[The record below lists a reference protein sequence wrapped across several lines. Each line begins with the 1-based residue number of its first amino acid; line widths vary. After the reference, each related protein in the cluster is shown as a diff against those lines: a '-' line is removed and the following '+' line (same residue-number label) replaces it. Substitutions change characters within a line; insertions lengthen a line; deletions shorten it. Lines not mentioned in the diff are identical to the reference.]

1 MQNRTVWLV
10 GSAVVTV
17 AVVVGAIAVV
27 ANSDGASK
35 AKPVAPSSVAQAVTA
50 TAKAKAR
57 KFTIEG
63 KLTPAM
69 AAYFGGS
76 TLSGSGV
83 ADFTTDTAR
92 WSVTVPKQ
100 VGGTINVVARGN
112 MTWVDVGARGEY
124 VELATA
130 ADYVAYDRV
139 PLVRDLVE
147 VTNPFRDLNLA
158 DSTAA
163 PVEHKPV
170 AQGDAGGSP
179 LVRAQLA
186 AFVSVAKVGDSLPAD
201 TSVNL
206 SGDCSGNNTTL
217 SVEDEEVGTP
227 DPKAVTSDFDITQ
240 VATEDDVLTSWNTT
254 VTTQDVDSGVC
265 SVGVSLTDTGDNGFD
280 VVTSLDN
287 PIPPVQLSTPNEL
300 KTVSVTTTQ
309 HFEIACDEGTW
320 AGSSETEFAGYDTTN
335 TVGTAE
341 STVTQTPPTGGGHV
355 TIELAKG
362 SAVVTSDEIFGS
374 TETVATV
381 ASLGDGN
388 APLTT
393 SQSEKVTYSRH
404 IDATGTSEADP
415 SDDDSEV
422 SLILDVAGSVGLTET
437 GSFIGPRST
446 TDDASYELPATINCD
461 DHTLTFGTDV
471 PFGAIALE
479 RTQAAAPQLASTTT
493 VTDWRTQ
500 ILVDATSAA
509 ATQTPT
515 PSPSGSTLPVPV
527 TSPAGTAAPE
537 SSPPASAIASSATP
551 TTPPA
556 PLTANVLGATQAQW
570 GSTHR
575 PDPNIP
581 GNYDPSSTDAYPG
594 APVQDQIQT
603 VTVANDRV
611 QGYLQLFTPHTT
623 QSQADDQIR
632 ANLPADAILAGSV
645 VNLGACAVEQWTS
658 RSLAAADPGRTSGL
672 ITVSF
677 TDSYDIDVNAYNA
690 ADVRLAFVN
699 VSAGQP
705 LTLTSA
711 DQQICG

>member
-1 MQNRTVWLV
+1 
-10 GSAVVTV
+10 
-17 AVVVGAIAVV
+17 
-27 ANSDGASK
+27 
-35 AKPVAPSSVAQAVTA
+35 
-50 TAKAKAR
+50 
-57 KFTIEG
+57 
-63 KLTPAM
+63 M

-83 ADFTTDTAR
+83 ANFTTDTAQ

-112 MTWVDVGARGEY
+112 KTWVDVGARGQY

-130 ADYVAYDRV
+130 ADYLAYDRV

-163 PVEHKPV
+163 PVQHKPL
-170 AQGDAGGSP
+170 ARGNAGVSP
-179 LVRAQLA
+179 PVRAQLA
-186 AFVSVAKVGDSLPAD
+186 AFVLGAKVGDSVPAD

-227 DPKAVTSDFDITQ
+227 DPKAITSDFDITQ

-265 SVGVSLTDTGDNGFD
+265 SVGVSFTDSGDNGFD

-309 HFEIACDEGTW
+309 HFEIPCDEGTW
-320 AGSSETEFAGYDTTN
+320 SGSSETEFAGYDTTN

-355 TIELAKG
+355 TIELAQG

-374 TETVATV
+374 TETVSTV

-404 IDATGTSEADP
+404 IDATGASEADP
-415 SDDDSEV
+415 SDGDAEV

-461 DHTLTFGTDV
+461 DHTLTFGSDV

-493 VTDWRTQ
+493 VADWRTQ
-500 ILVDATSAA
+500 ILVDATSP

-515 PSPSGSTLPVPV
+515 PSSSGSTPPVPV
-527 TSPAGTAAPE
+527 VSPAGTVAPE
-537 SSPPASAIASSATP
+537 SSPPPSPVASSA
-551 TTPPA
+551 TPPA
-556 PLTANVLGATQAQW
+556 PLTANVLGATQKRS
-570 GSTHR
+570 G
-575 PDPNIP
+575 
-581 GNYDPSSTDAYPG
+581 G
-594 APVQDQIQT
+594 AGTSPT
-603 VTVANDRV
+603 RTSPA
-611 QGYLQLFTPHTT
+611 TT
-623 QSQADDQIR
+623 IR
-632 ANLPADAILAGSV
+632 AAATPTRAQS
-645 VNLGACAVEQWTS
+645 S
-658 RSLAAADPGRTSGL
+658 RTASK
-672 ITVSF
+672 
-677 TDSYDIDVNAYNA
+677 
-690 ADVRLAFVN
+690 
-699 VSAGQP
+699 Q
-705 LTLTSA
+705 
-711 DQQICG
+711 